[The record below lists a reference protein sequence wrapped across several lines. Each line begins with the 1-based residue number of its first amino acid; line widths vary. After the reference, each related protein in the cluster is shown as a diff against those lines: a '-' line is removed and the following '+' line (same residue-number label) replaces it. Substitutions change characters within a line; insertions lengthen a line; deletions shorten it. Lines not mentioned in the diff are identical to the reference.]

1 MHLKTTG
8 ENRETLNRLKVEMEG
23 LFGRVTIGCPA
34 GCLSGKTPSSVP
46 VSPPPSSDSTLSV
59 NPISP
64 LFCGNG
70 PACGLAP
77 SSSNVLDIDGSAL
90 DAIFFKQ
97 RVDFLHRA
105 RTIGRLER
113 VKEGTLAAVR
123 HQRRRQD
130 RGCWQVVATLRSKSY
145 CTFHSFAY
153 IIPVTVSKKI

>member
-23 LFGRVTIGCPA
+23 VVWEGDNWVSA

-130 RGCWQVVATLRSKSY
+130 RGCWQVVGNTAIKKLL
-145 CTFHSFAY
+145 Y
-153 IIPVTVSKKI
+153 IPFIRLHNSCHCQ